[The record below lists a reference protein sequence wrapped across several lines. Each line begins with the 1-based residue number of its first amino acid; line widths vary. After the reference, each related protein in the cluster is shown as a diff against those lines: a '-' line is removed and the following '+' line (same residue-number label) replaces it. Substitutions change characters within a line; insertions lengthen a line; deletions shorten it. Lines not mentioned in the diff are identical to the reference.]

1 MMRPAPALTL
11 LALTLL
17 VACKGDAQKCDTGCR
32 NFATL
37 RYWKAADAEVAAAPP
52 TQRDALRKQKLGE
65 FDQKLERGI
74 DMCVSQCQSANNDTD
89 IECMIAAK
97 TEDQVTACLK

>member
-1 MMRPAPALTL
+1 MMRPALALTL

-17 VACKGDAQKCDTGCR
+17 GACKGDAQKCDTGCR

-52 TQRDALRKQKLGE
+52 AQRDALRKQKLGE

-97 TEDQVTACLK
+97 TEAQVTACLK